1 MARPD
6 ASTLGGGR
14 SPPSET
20 PPHPWSPL
28 PWPVRIQGEGYG
40 RPRERSRF
48 RLPNPR
54 RRRST
59 PTWIS
64 FLEQLFEARVDLVLM
79 AHQLAGV
86 IVHVLAAGV
95 PADRSSAEKARQ
107 RRDERVGLLVGQHVA
122 GAPDADYRGVG
133 DELGPARGVHG
144 RDQLV
149 ALPPEHQRLRRQAVE
164 PLRHPT

>member
-6 ASTLGGGR
+6 ARTLGGGLR
-14 SPPSET
+14 PPSET
-20 PPHPWSPL
+20 SPHPWSPL
-28 PWPVRIQGEGYG
+28 PWPVRIQGERYG

-64 FLEQLFEARVDLVLM
+64 LLEQLFEARVDLVLM

-86 IVHVLAAGV
+86 IVHVLTAGV

-107 RRDERVGLLVGQHVA
+107 RRDERVGLLVGQHLA
-122 GAPDADYRGVG
+122 GVPDANRRGG
-133 DELGPARGVHG
+133 EAESGPARG
-144 RDQLV
+144 R
-149 ALPPEHQRLRRQAVE
+149 
-164 PLRHPT
+164 